1 VGRHRLNAAID
12 VGQGL
17 SADKI
22 NAGKAAQAFETACF
36 LFTVDGQPFRHFVD
50 RQRPEWRR
58 DCPDVS
64 ALPPSE

>member
-1 VGRHRLNAAID
+1 VTGRHRLDAEID

-36 LFTVDGQPFRHFVD
+36 LFTIGGQPFRHFVD
-50 RQRPEWRR
+50 PQRTEWRKG
-58 DCPDVS
+58 
-64 ALPPSE
+64 